1 MQTSNR
7 FFDDLA
13 KVASGAAS
21 TLVGVKQEIEAFA
34 RQQVER
40 FVGEFDLVRRDEFEA
55 VQALA
60 ANARAEQE
68 RLEQRV
74 AALEEQLSGDCDRAI
89 GTDLRRGLSLRLP
102 ASRICQGR
110 FAAALPA
117 ALSGDVACA
126 RGAVLAL

>member
-7 FFDDLA
+7 FFDDIA

-21 TLVGVKQEIEAFA
+21 TLVGVKQEIEALA

-55 VQALA
+55 AKAVA
-60 ANARAEQE
+60 ANAREEQD

-74 AALEEQLSGDCDRAI
+74 AALEERLQALENANPPSG
-89 GTDLRRGLSLRLP
+89 
-102 ASRICQGR
+102 
-110 FAAALPA
+110 
-117 ALSGDVACA
+117 
-126 RGAVLAL
+126 GA

>member
-21 TLVGVKQEIEAFA
+21 TLVGVKQEVEAFT

-40 FVGEFDLVRRDEFEA
+40 LVGEFNLVRRDEFEA

-74 AALEEQLSGDCDRAI
+74 AALEEQLGALQGQS
-89 GTDLRRGLSLRLP
+89 T
-102 ASRICQGR
+102 ASAPG
-110 FAAALPA
+110 
-117 ALSGDVACA
+117 GV
-126 RGAVLAL
+126 

>member
-21 TLVGVKQEIEAFA
+21 TLVGVKQEVESFT

-40 FVGEFDLVRRDEFEA
+40 FVGEFNLVRRDEFEA

-74 AALEEQLSGDCDRAI
+74 AALEEQLTAAKTSAAEPSEPTSG
-89 GTDLRRGLSLRLP
+89 
-102 ASRICQGR
+102 
-110 FAAALPA
+110 
-117 ALSGDVACA
+117 GD
-126 RGAVLAL
+126 